1 MQAVYNDHPPVV
13 KLLLEAKASTTLR
26 GGTTDE
32 TAFELASRMRHDEC
46 IQLVRWMNTLD
57 LADAGSV
64 AVRFAV
70 GERVLCYTSTR
81 NDDIDF
87 THMGEAT
94 WTAGTV
100 VKVFYTQKAFPAG
113 KAAPYQVK
121 LDDHAGRTIY
131 VPKDADNV
139 ICPLET
145 EEERKARLDAVA
157 SGGRRRRR

>member
-1 MQAVYNDHPPVV
+1 
-13 KLLLEAKASTTLR
+13 
-26 GGTTDE
+26 
-32 TAFELASRMRHDEC
+32 MRHDEC
-46 IQLVRWMNTLD
+46 IQLVRWMNTLLD

-64 AVRFAV
+64 ALRFAV

-139 ICPLET
+139 IRPLET
-145 EEERKARLDAVA
+145 EGAQGETGCGREAAGGGGGVEGGGGGGGAGARW
-157 SGGRRRRR
+157 RRTCR